1 MGFILG
7 NHFVDEVLYIVGQ
20 KQNGDI
26 FYALDQTRNASIEIN
41 SESTDVTDKN
51 GNVVKTRYTAKTGTV
66 NITEQFMHPAAMNVA
81 SGSDIQVA
89 GAGAEA
95 IVMPCIVV
103 IDAGTSTDISGALE
117 GTVHVVGMYGN
128 GANKVLTDAE
138 VSAQTN
144 TNGNVTTFT
153 APAQTAG
160 EPIQYLIRYEYNE
173 TNGIKLVND
182 ANKFPDAHQQTWFC
196 AYGDPC
202 KDDLQPMYVVLP
214 HVVADPSATLNF
226 DRENQDFDFNGTL
239 NVDYC
244 TGSVK
249 GLYYIYYPDKDLVVS
264 GTSNS

>member
-20 KQNGDI
+20 KQSGEI

-66 NITEQFMHPAAMNVA
+66 SITQAFMHPAAMNVA

-89 GAGAEA
+89 GAGAAA
-95 IVMPCIVV
+95 IQMPCIAVV
-103 IDAGTSTDISGALE
+103 DCGGEVNTTGALE
-117 GTVHVVGMYGN
+117 GTIHVVGMYGN
-128 GANKVLTDAE
+128 GANKVLTAE
-138 VSAQTN
+138 EVAACLSNNN
-144 TNGNVTTFT
+144 TKFT
-153 APAQTAG
+153 APAQATG

-173 TNGIKLVND
+173 TSGIKLVND

-226 DRENQDFDFNGTL
+226 DRENQDFDFNATL

-264 GTSNS
+264 GVSNG